1 MQDLDKFLVDLLY
14 WASKEMSEVDG
25 IWLLGFTRDK
35 LVDFRDRLGE
45 GEGDWE
51 SSNLECVIEDLKCAI
66 EDVSGMRE
74 YDKEVEGEAEEKEE
88 SEDQARQ
95 DPEAEDKEEGEGK
108 GNGDP
113 EEDQA
118 QGRAEKETQTEEDD
132 MRQALG
138 VEEEEGEAEEEEERE
153 DDAQGLDEGFKE
165 DDQGSSE
172 GARKGGL
179 TMTREWLDLMF
190 YDSEEDGDEG
200 FDEGGE
206 EQLQPRVGEGDEWRG
221 RRLEDVVEET
231 GRGTRLER
239 LHKDWENWDEKGQR
253 RGDTK
258 RPWRYD
264 ERGESPT
271 RGGGSFGE
279 IKLDCKD

>member
-1 MQDLDKFLVDLLY
+1 
-14 WASKEMSEVDG
+14 
-25 IWLLGFTRDK
+25 
-35 LVDFRDRLGE
+35 
-45 GEGDWE
+45 
-51 SSNLECVIEDLKCAI
+51 
-66 EDVSGMRE
+66 
-74 YDKEVEGEAEEKEE
+74 
-88 SEDQARQ
+88 
-95 DPEAEDKEEGEGK
+95 
-108 GNGDP
+108 
-113 EEDQA
+113 
-118 QGRAEKETQTEEDD
+118 
-132 MRQALG
+132 MRQASG

-231 GRGTRLER
+231 GGEQSLRACTGSGRIGMRKDKEEETLRGLMREGR
-239 LHKDWENWDEKGQR
+239 VRQE
-253 RGDTK
+253 
-258 RPWRYD
+258 
-264 ERGESPT
+264 
-271 RGGGSFGE
+271 
-279 IKLDCKD
+279 

>member
-1 MQDLDKFLVDLLY
+1 
-14 WASKEMSEVDG
+14 MSEG
-25 IWLLGFTRDK
+25 
-35 LVDFRDRLGE
+35 
-45 GEGDWE
+45 
-51 SSNLECVIEDLKCAI
+51 
-66 EDVSGMRE
+66 
-74 YDKEVEGEAEEKEE
+74 
-88 SEDQARQ
+88 
-95 DPEAEDKEEGEGK
+95 
-108 GNGDP
+108 
-113 EEDQA
+113 
-118 QGRAEKETQTEEDD
+118 ETQTEEDD
-132 MRQALG
+132 MRQASG

-231 GRGTRLER
+231 GRRTRLER

-264 ERGESPT
+264 ERGQSPT